1 MYIDKED
8 LPEDLQDLIG
18 KSFRPS
24 GGRYRLPVV
33 AFEIALDGKLL
44 SLETLDEIHGTW
56 RSRITWCPDATGNL
70 VVTKTRWEG

>member
-8 LPEDLQDLIG
+8 LPEDLQDLMGESI
-18 KSFRPS
+18 RPC

-44 SLETLDEIHGTW
+44 SLETLDETAGTW
-56 RSRITWCPDATGNL
+56 RARVTWYPDATGNL
-70 VVTKTRWEG
+70 VETKTRWEG